1 MTLRTFALAAAMMIV
16 PAAAFAGTSSIE
28 LKYGDLD
35 LSTPQGMAQLDK
47 RVDRAARQVCTN
59 RQITTGSIRQS
70 TVDQK
75 CYKEALAKLQ
85 DQLAAISG
93 HKQQG

>member
-1 MTLRTFALAAAMMIV
+1 MTIRSFALAAALMIV
-16 PAAAFAGTSSIE
+16 PASAFAGSTTIE
-28 LKYGDLD
+28 LKYDDLD

-47 RVDRAARQVCTN
+47 RVHRAAKEVCTT
-59 RQITTGSIRQS
+59 RQITTGSIRQT

-85 DQLAAISG
+85 DQMAALNAR
-93 HKQQG
+93 KQQG

>member
-1 MTLRTFALAAAMMIV
+1 MSIRTLALAAAMMIV
-16 PAAAFAGTSSIE
+16 PASAFASTTVE
-28 LKYGDLD
+28 LKYDDLD

-47 RVDRAARQVCTN
+47 RVERAAKQVCTSH
-59 RQITTGSIRQS
+59 QITTGSIRTG

-85 DQLAAISG
+85 DQLAALSAR
-93 HKQQG
+93 KQQG

>member
-1 MTLRTFALAAAMMIV
+1 MTLRTLALAAAMMIV
-16 PAAAFAGTSSIE
+16 PATAFAGSIE
-28 LKYGDLD
+28 LKYDDLD

-47 RVDRAARQVCTN
+47 RVDRAAKEVCTN
-59 RQITTGSIRQS
+59 RQVTTGTIRQS

-85 DQLAAISG
+85 GQLAAISAR
-93 HKQQG
+93 KQQG